1 MRPDLSV
8 LTDLRGGLI
17 VSCQALEGEPLYTET
32 GGVMP
37 LMAEAARRAGAVG
50 IRANG
55 TRDITQIRA
64 LVDLPV
70 IGLIKRQYP
79 PFEPYIT
86 VTTTEVDDLV
96 EAGVEVI
103 ALELTERPRPDGLT
117 PGEWVAQIRR
127 RHPGQLLMADIA
139 TYQEGVAAAAAGVH
153 LVGTTMSGYT
163 PQSVGAPTPNLA
175 LLARLTDA
183 LDVPVIAEGGIHTP
197 DQARAALDAGAY
209 SVVVGGAIT
218 RPQEI
223 AARFVAALT

>member
-17 VSCQALEGEPLYTET
+17 VSCQALEGEPLYTEA

-64 LVDLPV
+64 QVDLPV

-86 VTTTEVDDLV
+86 VTMTEVDDLV

-175 LLARLTDA
+175 LLARLTDD
-183 LDVPVIAEGGIHTP
+183 LEVPVIAEGGIHTP
-197 DQARAALDAGAY
+197 DQARAALDAGAH